1 MDWESCT
8 LFKKNLK
15 RFMTYLDSFKQSI
28 EHNKKGIILMVIS
41 SLCVCLGQLMW
52 KLGADHQLLLLLIG
66 FILYGVGAI
75 FMVWAYKNGS
85 LSVLQPL
92 LSLNCL
98 FSFIIGWSVLHD
110 SLSPIN
116 IIGVFAI
123 MLGVVLISGGD

>member
-52 KLGADHQLLLLLIG
+52 KLGADYQFLLLLIG
-66 FILYGVGAI
+66 FFFYGIGAI

-98 FSFIIGWSVLHD
+98 FSFIIGWSVLHE

-116 IIGVFAI
+116 IIGVFVI

>member
-1 MDWESCT
+1 MT
-8 LFKKNLK
+8 NLHC
-15 RFMTYLDSFKQSI
+15 YKQSI

-52 KLGADHQLLLLLIG
+52 KLGADHQILFLLIG
-66 FILYGVGAI
+66 FFIYGIGAI
-75 FMVWAYKNGS
+75 FMVLAYKNGS

-98 FSFIIGWSVLHD
+98 FSFIIGWCVLRE

-116 IIGVFAI
+116 IFGVLAI

>member
-1 MDWESCT
+1 
-8 LFKKNLK
+8 
-15 RFMTYLDSFKQSI
+15 MTYLDSFKQSI